1 MNKIMILLATM
12 VAANAGDFQC
22 STNSL
27 GEVTLEQYTPSEGET
42 VLVIPQHVSAVAPW
56 ALLNRLWVQTVYL
69 PNKTLH
75 IGTGAFYGCSNLRH
89 VRLSP
94 GTRSIG
100 PLAFSRCVALESVI
114 VPQTCE
120 TGALAFEGCYS
131 LTDWAPWLAFQRT
144 GDTLTLVY
152 EGILQGS
159 TNLTDWVDLPDSEG
173 LRLMETNE
181 TVNYYRTRR

>member
-1 MNKIMILLATM
+1 MNKIITLLALCCA
-12 VAANAGDFQC
+12 VNAGEFQTT
-22 STNSL
+22 TNSV
-27 GEVTLEQYTPSEGET
+27 GEVTLTAYSPLTLQLA
-42 VLVIPQHVSAVAPW
+42 VIIPQHVHRVGSW
-56 ALLNRLWVQTVYL
+56 AFQNRLEVQTVYL
-69 PNKTLH
+69 PNKTRE

-173 LRLMETNE
+173 LRLMETNK

>member
-1 MNKIMILLATM
+1 MNKIITLLALCCA
-12 VAANAGDFQC
+12 VNAGEFQTT
-22 STNSL
+22 TNSV

-42 VLVIPQHVSAVAPW
+42 VLVIPKHVSAVAPW
-56 ALLNRLWVQTVYL
+56 ALQNRLWVQTVYL
-69 PNKTLH
+69 PNKTRE

>member
-1 MNKIMILLATM
+1 MNKLIILLALSCA
-12 VAANAGDFQC
+12 VSAGEFQT
-22 STNSL
+22 STNSTGL
-27 GEVTLEQYTPSEGET
+27 VTLEGYTPSEGET
-42 VLVIPQHVSAVAPW
+42 VLIIPQHVSAVAPW
-56 ALLNRLWVQTVYL
+56 ALQNRLWVQTVYL
-69 PNKTLH
+69 PNKTRE
-75 IGTGAFYGCSNLRH
+75 IATGAFYGCSNLKH

-94 GTRSIG
+94 GTRYIG
-100 PLAFSRCVALESVI
+100 PLAFSRCVNLQSVI
-114 VPQTCE
+114 VLPGCTV
-120 TGALAFEGCYS
+120 GDRAFEGCYS
-131 LTDWAPWLAFQRT
+131 LTNWAPWLAFQRT